1 MIRKRLIILMYKIM
15 NIFVKIYKYSKATY
29 NTFVIN
35 QSNTMGGISS
45 ISDEVRIAYPK
56 NIFVGENSY
65 MNGGQLQ
72 ASKNAKIIIGNNCLI
87 SYNVHIRTD
96 MHNFKKKDMF
106 IMNQG
111 HTEKDIT
118 IGDDCWIGYGAQIM
132 AGVNIGRGAVVAAG
146 CIVAKDVPE
155 YAVVAGVP
163 AQIIK
168 YRE

>member
-1 MIRKRLIILMYKIM
+1 M